1 MNIIE
6 LLRRPNPSNP
16 RKIHPQDLD
25 KLRKSLATFG
35 DLGGI
40 VVNKRTGW
48 LVSGHQRMTAI
59 GDDVVVEEL
68 SEFDKPTSDGTIASA
83 IVVSKGQRF
92 NVRVVDW
99 DEATDAAANVA
110 ANQHGGE
117 WDDDKLHDVIASLQ
131 GKFDADTLG
140 FDQSEIMKI
149 LEQEQTEDSGSV
161 AGSQE
166 A

>member
-6 LLRRPNPSNP
+6 LLRRPNPANP
-16 RKIHPQDLD
+16 RKIHPQDLE
-25 KLRKSLATFG
+25 KLRKSLVKFG

-68 SEFDKPTSDGTIASA
+68 TEFDKPTSDGTIASA

-92 NVRVVDW
+92 NVSIV
-99 DEATDAAANVA
+99 T
-110 ANQHGGE
+110 
-117 WDDDKLHDVIASLQ
+117 
-131 GKFDADTLG
+131 GKQIGRAH
-140 FDQSEIMKI
+140 
-149 LEQEQTEDSGSV
+149 V
-161 AGSQE
+161 
-166 A
+166 